1 MAEDA
6 RTPVDEPITVSAVIV
21 RTAVGHVLAV
31 RKRGTDLLMFPGGK
45 PEPGESAEQAAV
57 REFAEELGVELRAPD
72 LQLVGEFTA
81 PAANEPG
88 RQVHATVFEHRF
100 VAVSAPCAE
109 IEHVIWIDPHMPDLQ
124 LAPLLRDQVFPALRR
139 TSGQGGP
146 TAARS

>member
-21 RTAVGHVLAV
+21 RNAGGHVLAV

-88 RQVHATVFEHRF
+88 RQVHATVFEHPP
-100 VAVSAPCAE
+100 VTVSAPRAE
-109 IEHVIWIDPHMPDLQ
+109 IEHVEWTDPHAPEPQ
-124 LAPLLRDQVFPALRR
+124 LAPLLRDQVFPVLRR
-139 TSGQGGP
+139 ASGQVGP
-146 TAARS
+146 RPVRE